1 MLKIER
7 MTEESNKKKRAVE
20 NEIMDTTSLQV
31 KQFYVYYIIDLRFLC
46 CDRLNLIKQQ
56 VIFDVLIFN
65 DKNFLND
72 GKRLLNKCK
81 IIKCKQYCEI

>member
-31 KQFYVYYIIDLRFLC
+31 KQFYVYYIIDRRFLC

-81 IIKCKQYCEI
+81 TKQYCEI